1 MSGETDRPRILR
13 IFAAMKKKQVKKWLK
28 RLVWVLISPII
39 LFLILAILIYLPPVQ
54 RWAVGLAADK
64 LSEETGMKIT
74 VGDVR
79 LAFPLDLALH
89 DVTAIDG
96 RDTVAA
102 MEAMRLDVKLLP
114 LFEGRADID
123 KFSLYRVKVN
133 TKKFV
138 ADTYIRG
145 HIDRLTA
152 QSHGVEWGTGKVHLD
167 EAMLDGAQLFVA
179 MSDTAKVEP
188 DTTAATPWFITAD
201 RLQVKNTSVS
211 LSMPGDSLRLFAH
224 IGDARLSA
232 LNLNTAAPAVTLS
245 SFDLKD
251 GAIAYATRGRK
262 GSNKKIGNT
271 AFMLSGTLLW
281 QKFVPADGLD
291 LNYLSIDG
299 LRLKAD
305 SLSYAADGTLKVNV
319 RQLQFKERSGLEVKE
334 MAGRLYMDSTRL
346 SLPSLTLRTPHSRFA
361 IKADLGLKAF
371 DQHPNGALSLHIDA
385 DIAPEDIKTGGRGFV
400 PDEWLE
406 AWPNTPLAVEA
417 EMEGNLA
424 AVSLRSLAVRL
435 PGVAGIAL
443 SGHGKDLVST
453 WRQGQV
459 HFTADVTDFKR
470 LKAFLPKDVAGS
482 FDIPRGT
489 RLSGDVKMDG
499 DQMGGQ
505 VNLATAGGR
514 MTARGRLNTKSEQ
527 YDIDLKTNRLPLG
540 RLLPTSGLSPLT
552 AHVKAAG
559 RGFDMMAKNTKLK
572 ADANISHFA
581 LEQIDLGGITAN
593 ATLSGGEAVADF
605 QMATPVVEGSGQL
618 KAQLGREIFATLTA
632 DLPEVN
638 LQRIAA
644 LKDTLSLGVACNLDL
659 KASDDFSD
667 IRLGGAL
674 ENIRFLT
681 PKRSIPAKDLTFDLA
696 TNSDTT
702 EAHINAGD
710 LTLALNAHGTIDR
723 ITDGL
728 AAMGGELSRQMTHKI
743 IDLEAVKAK
752 MPTLAFNL
760 TAGADNPLSKIMLY
774 KGIGYRSADVK
785 LATSP
790 TDGLTGHL
798 HVGALKNGGV
808 LLDTLSLALHQDTA
822 GLKMDGEIKNYTKKN
837 PNHFTLQLASEILPS
852 EANVHLAFFD
862 DAGRKGIDL
871 GLKAEAPGG
880 EYLALSLFPHHPVIA
895 YRNFTVNDG
904 NFIKMERGGRLSA
917 DVKLLADDGTG
928 LNIYGQPTDSVNDLT
943 LSIASL
949 NLGEL
954 SSVMP
959 YLPQLSGKLYG
970 DFHVT
975 DHFVEKSLSAA
986 GSFSI
991 DDFVFE
997 GTPLDDLGLEAF
1009 YLPKADGEHYANAYV
1024 SAGGNEVLQCEGT
1037 YKDEQFEGQATLLD
1051 CPLRLL
1057 DGFMAEAGM
1066 GFKGTAGGQLSLSG
1080 TTDHMSLNGQIDLDS
1095 ARIYSNTY
1103 GFDFGMDERPITITN
1118 SRLQFDNYRLTSKTD
1133 QNPLI
1138 MNGYLDMADFSQ
1150 MRLDFDMKARNFELI
1165 NAKHTPTSLL
1175 FGKVYADFDGRLYGR
1190 VDQLTI
1196 RGNLSVL
1203 DRTDMTYILKDSPLT
1218 VEDQL
1223 SGLVTFTDFSDTI
1236 QVEENETMATSG
1248 FDLTLGVSISDA
1260 ARFCCNLSED
1270 GSNYV
1275 TLEGGGDL
1283 TMRITHQGDLRLTG
1297 RLTAQSGKM
1306 KYSLPIIPL
1315 KTFDI
1320 ASGSYVEFTGDPAN
1334 PTLNISATET
1344 VRTTITEN
1352 DQPRAVTFN
1361 VGVDITKPLSDMGLA
1376 FTIEAPDDL
1385 SMQNQLVS
1393 MSPEQR
1399 NKAAIAMLATGMF
1412 MTDEMMTSG
1421 GSGFKA
1427 SNALNAF
1434 LQSEIQN
1441 IAAGALRT
1449 FDISVGM
1456 ENSTSETG
1464 TTTTDY
1470 SFRFAKRFWNNR
1482 ISVILGGKVSTGQD
1496 AQNTAGSFID
1506 NVAVEYRLDQ
1516 SATRYVKVFYDRSAQ
1531 DPLEGQLTQTGAGLI
1546 LRRKTDRLGEL
1557 FIFKRKNKKQ

>member
-1 MSGETDRPRILR
+1 MSDKTDRPRILR
-13 IFAAMKKKQVKKWLK
+13 IFAAMKKKQLRKWLK
-28 RLVWVLISPII
+28 RLFWLLASPII
-39 LFLILAILIYLPPVQ
+39 LFLVLAILIYLPPVQ

-96 RDTVAA
+96 RDTVMA
-102 MEAMRLDVKLLP
+102 MEAMRLDIRLLP

-123 KFSLYRVKVN
+123 GFSLYKAKVN
-133 TKKFV
+133 TKSFV

-152 QSHGVEWGTGKVHLD
+152 KSHGVEWGTGKVRLD
-167 EAMLDGAQLFVA
+167 EATLDGAQLFVA

-188 DTTAATPWFITAD
+188 DTTEATPWFITAD
-201 RLQVKNTSVS
+201 EIRVKNTSVS

-224 IGDARLSA
+224 LGDARLSA
-232 LNLNTAAPAVTLS
+232 LSLNTAAPSVTLNT
-245 SFDLKD
+245 FDLKD
-251 GAIAYATRGRK
+251 GAITYATRGGK
-262 GSNKKIGNT
+262 GNGEKIGNT

-281 QKFVPADGLD
+281 QKFIPADGLD
-291 LNYLSIDG
+291 PNCLSIDG

-305 SLSYAADGTLKVNV
+305 SLNYANGTLKVNL

-346 SLPSLTLRTPHSRFA
+346 SLPGLTLRTAHSRVTVQ
-361 IKADLGLKAF
+361 ADLGLKAF
-371 DQHPNGALSLHIDA
+371 DAHPDGALSLHIDA
-385 DIAPEDIKTGGRGFV
+385 DIAPQDIKTGGRGFV
-400 PDEWLE
+400 PDDLLKV
-406 AWPNTPLAVEA
+406 WPNTPLAVEA

-424 AVSLRSLAVRL
+424 AVSLRSVAVRM
-435 PGVAGIAL
+435 PGVAGVSL
-443 SGHGKDLVST
+443 RGHGEDLASAL
-453 WRQGQV
+453 RKGQV
-459 HFTADVTDFKR
+459 HFAADVTDFGR
-470 LKAFLPKDVAGS
+470 LKAFLPQDVAGS

-489 RLSGDVKMDG
+489 SLTGDVKMDG
-499 DQMGGQ
+499 DQIGGG
-505 VNLATAGGR
+505 VKLLTAGGQA
-514 MTARGRLNTKSEQ
+514 TVQGRLNTKSEQ
-527 YDIDLKTNRLPLG
+527 YDIDLKTTNLPLG

-552 AHVKAAG
+552 ASVKATG
-559 RGFDMMAKNTKLK
+559 RGFDMMARNTRLH
-572 ADANISHFA
+572 ADANISRFA
-581 LEQIDLGGITAN
+581 LDHIDLSGITAD
-593 ATLSGGEAVADF
+593 ATLSGGEAVANF
-605 QMATPVVEGSGQL
+605 QMATPIVEGNGQL

-638 LQRIAA
+638 LQRIAS
-644 LKDTLSLGVACNLDL
+644 LKDTLNLGVACNLDL
-659 KASDDFSD
+659 KASDDFTD
-667 IRLGGAL
+667 LRLGGAL

-681 PKRSIPAKDLTFDLA
+681 PQRSIPAKDLLFDLT
-696 TNSDTT
+696 TNRDTT

-723 ITDGL
+723 ITSGL

-743 IDLEAVKAK
+743 IDLEAIKAK
-752 MPTLAFNL
+752 MPTLSFSL
-760 TAGADNPLSKIMLY
+760 EAGADNPLSKIMLF
-774 KGIGYRSADVK
+774 KGIGYRSADVR

-790 TDGLTGHL
+790 TDGLTGDLHL
-798 HVGALKNGGV
+798 GAFKNGGI
-808 LLDTLSLALHQDTA
+808 LLDTVCLALRQDTA
-822 GLKMDGEIKNYTKKN
+822 GLKMDGEIKNFTKKN

-852 EANVHLAFFD
+852 EANVHMAFLD
-862 DAGRKGIDL
+862 EAGRKGIDL

-880 EYLALSLFPHHPVIA
+880 DYLALSLFPHHPIIA

-904 NFIKMERGGRLSA
+904 NFIKMERDGRISA
-917 DVKLLADDGTG
+917 DVQLLADDGTG
-928 LNIYGQPTDSVNDLT
+928 LNIYGQPTDSLNDLT

-959 YLPQLSGKLYG
+959 YLPQMRGKLYG
-970 DFHVT
+970 DFHVM

-997 GTPLDDLGLEAF
+997 GTALGDLGLEAF
-1009 YLPKADGEHYANAYV
+1009 YLPKADGEHYANAYI
-1024 SAGGNEVLQCEGT
+1024 SAGGSEVLQCEGT
-1037 YKDEQFEGQATLLD
+1037 YKDDQFEGQANLLD
-1051 CPLRLL
+1051 CPLKLL
-1057 DGFMAEAGM
+1057 NGFMADAGI
-1066 GFKGTAGGQLSLSG
+1066 GFKGTAGGELSLSG
-1080 TTDHMSLNGQIDLDS
+1080 TTDRMTLNGQIDLDS
-1095 ARIYSNTY
+1095 ARIFSDTY
-1103 GFDFGMDERPITITN
+1103 GFDFGMDERPIVIQN
-1118 SRLQFDNYRLTSKTD
+1118 SRLQFDDYRLTSKTD
-1133 QNPLI
+1133 KNPLV
-1138 MNGYLDMADFSQ
+1138 MNGYVDMADFSR

-1165 NAKHTPTSLL
+1165 NTKRTPSSLL
-1175 FGKVYADFDGRLYGR
+1175 FGKVYADFDGRLYGL

-1236 QVEENETMATSG
+1236 KVDETEATATSG
-1248 FDLTLGVSISDA
+1248 FDLTLGINISDA

-1275 TLEGGGDL
+1275 NLEGGGDL

-1320 ASGSYVEFTGDPAN
+1320 AGGSYVEFTGDPAN

-1344 VRTTITEN
+1344 MRTTITEN
-1352 DQPRAVTFN
+1352 DQPRAVTFK

-1441 IAAGALRT
+1441 IAGNALRT

-1496 AQNTAGSFID
+1496 AQNTAASFID

-1557 FIFKRKNKKQ
+1557 FIFKRKPKDK